1 MSYEQMDLKSLFSYE
16 LAPVVTSLFKD
27 SGEPRYATSK
37 SDLKNSLK
45 VEVSSRGKESDTVL
59 VDCGGMLHSA
69 IYWPKDRQVS
79 DLLKSIEKYACNLIN
94 LADLCMI
101 FDRYYERS
109 IKSDTRMKRIEGF
122 KRTHDL
128 TSSSPLP
135 AKEVCMSSIQTKK
148 ILIEIIAENLL
159 QKFTSLKIKHSL
171 VVTSNDIHPEET
183 CQGRRRKRHDLE
195 S

>member
-1 MSYEQMDLKSLFSYE
+1 MGKNDVYITESITIGKNMMRKFQESLPEGFRATVSSTVVTMASSKQGNKKSNEVKPYNAELIMSCVLYLMSYGQMDLKSLFNYE
-16 LAPVVTSLFKD
+16 LAPVVTSLFED

-45 VEVSSRGKESDTVL
+45 VEVLSRGKELDAVL

-101 FDRYYERS
+101 FDRYYE
-109 IKSDTRMKRIEGF
+109 
-122 KRTHDL
+122 
-128 TSSSPLP
+128 
-135 AKEVCMSSIQTKK
+135 
-148 ILIEIIAENLL
+148 
-159 QKFTSLKIKHSL
+159 
-171 VVTSNDIHPEET
+171 
-183 CQGRRRKRHDLE
+183 
-195 S
+195 